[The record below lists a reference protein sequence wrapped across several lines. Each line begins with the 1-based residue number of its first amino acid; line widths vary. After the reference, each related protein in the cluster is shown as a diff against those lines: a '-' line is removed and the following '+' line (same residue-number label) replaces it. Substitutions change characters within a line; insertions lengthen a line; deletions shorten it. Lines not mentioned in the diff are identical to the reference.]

1 MEVSSIKD
9 RKKEVKKMSKY
20 SEFLKQR
27 KTNGLDFFL
36 GEGNY
41 KTTNN
46 RFQIKNYVLDNDTI
60 LLITNNVQYFSN
72 KEIYVLWIAEDKVVY
87 LKSWQV
93 KEVYNFEHLGDC
105 YIVKLN
111 RQYFKPYQCFK
122 NDFLMIEKEYTFDDL
137 LEVTKSQTGN
147 CLWFK

>member
-1 MEVSSIKD
+1 MKD
-9 RKKEVKKMSKY
+9 RKKEANKMSKY
-20 SEFLKQR
+20 SNFLKQR
-27 KTNGLDFFL
+27 KTNSLDFL
-36 GEGNY
+36 IGEGNY

-46 RFQIKNYVLDNDTI
+46 RFQIKNHVIDNDTI

-72 KEIYVLWIAEDKVVY
+72 KDIYVLWIAEDKVVY

-122 NDFLMIEKEYTFDDL
+122 NDFLMIEKEYTFDVL
-137 LEVTKSQTGN
+137 LEVAKSQTGN
-147 CLWFK
+147 GLWFK